1 MSTFLGDDDDD
12 DDDDDDGFSI
22 NVDVKEGQLV
32 AVVGPV

>member
-1 MSTFLGDDDDD
+1 MSTFLGDDD